1 MSSRRTLVLFKLQ
14 RRHLTVLR
22 AVDESTGI
30 LVSRGLHAY
39 ASRAV
44 LPPCTS
50 PLQPGRS
57 RRVAL
62 PCGGHP
68 GLAAAQDPHNTRRR
82 MHHCATHPLST
93 FPALHSMRQPAR
105 PAQHIQFAS
114 ETCTASRRKAAS
126 RRSASHFANCLAI
139 AEPPRLPHRLLTR
152 CAAVH
157 TDAWDHGNR
166 LELNQ
171 ILRTVML
178 GPVRSVSWPHTAPVH
193 EASQYGTPQAIRRW
207 HQSPMP
213 RLARGP
219 ACSGAAAQ

>member
-14 RRHLTVLR
+14 HRHLTVLR

-93 FPALHSMRQPAR
+93 FPEPFTACASLLVPRSTFNLHQKRALHPVEKQ
-105 PAQHIQFAS
+105 
-114 ETCTASRRKAAS
+114 
-126 RRSASHFANCLAI
+126 LAG
-139 AEPPRLPHRLLTR
+139 AL
-152 CAAVH
+152 
-157 TDAWDHGNR
+157 
-166 LELNQ
+166 
-171 ILRTVML
+171 LRTLPIAWLLQSHRDCPIAFSHAALRCTQM
-178 GPVRSVSWPHTAPVH
+178 H
-193 EASQYGTPQAIRRW
+193 GTMATG
-207 HQSPMP
+207 S
-213 RLARGP
+213 
-219 ACSGAAAQ
+219 SSTKY